1 MTHNDYIIK
10 EGSLNGRFYIYAW
23 NAGNDDWSSIVESA
37 RGYPTEK
44 AAFDAA
50 KKHAARKGVQ
60 AAIVARHQK
69 GEGTPPLILG
79 HVGTAHK
86 TKAVRKRAERAFDQ
100 HAATE
105 LQLYIEND
113 SGLYRQK
120 QSIEKNL
127 EKKILKGKFDLK
139 LSEKLWMYWVDEGA
153 KKYAKEFGDA
163 REWHKMFD
171 VPTRQHVAAQ
181 VAKDFVTEWNANNR
195 K

>member
-1 MTHNDYIIK
+1 MPIK
-10 EGSLNGRFYIYAW
+10 NGYAYKFTGIGHW
-23 NAGNDDWSSIVESA
+23 STSPDDDWDTVMQSGG
-37 RGYPTEK
+37 RGKYLGT
-44 AAFDAA
+44 
-50 KKHAARKGVQ
+50 RKIDGVQ
-60 AAIVARHQK
+60 CTVWQK
-69 GEGTPPLILG
+69 TPRQIFAQSIAMNPAPM
-79 HVGTAHK
+79 T
-86 TKAVRKRAERAFDQ
+86 VRKRIERTYDQ

-105 LQLYIEND
+105 LQLYMEND
-113 SGLYRQK
+113 SGLYRQR

-171 VPTRQHVAAQ
+171 VPTRRHVAAQ
-181 VAKDFVTEWNANNR
+181 LAKEFVTEWNAQNR